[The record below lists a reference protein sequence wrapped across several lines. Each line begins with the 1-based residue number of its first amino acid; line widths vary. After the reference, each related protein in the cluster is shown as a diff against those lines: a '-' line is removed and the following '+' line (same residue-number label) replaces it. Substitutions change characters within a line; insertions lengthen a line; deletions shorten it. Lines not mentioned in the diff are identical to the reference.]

1 MDSQIPFFCGE
12 DLECLFLGNREALRI
27 AKENIQKHFIVVGT
41 LEDLDK
47 THVVMECLMP
57 ERLSQLRREHRRQN
71 LHVHSQHKSAQSLS
85 AEAERVLRERL
96 SLEYELYTFVT
107 QRLEA
112 QYQECRRKKFHSDV
126 RIN

>member
-1 MDSQIPFFCGE
+1 
-12 DLECLFLGNREALRI
+12 
-27 AKENIQKHFIVVGT
+27 
-41 LEDLDK
+41 
-47 THVVMECLMP
+47 MP